1 MESYIRDTT
10 YLELINMN
18 EYDSSMYSKVE
29 DEGGKDIK
37 EHQQNDASSGKKYG
51 ARRCAS
57 LRQ

>member
-1 MESYIRDTT
+1 
-10 YLELINMN
+10 
-18 EYDSSMYSKVE
+18 MYSKVE